1 MVRPWPATAAAIAPT
16 REDLVGTRRRRGTRF
31 GLEVGRHTCIL
42 LAMRNYRVTLL
53 DALALLMGIV
63 VVVLLASV
71 ALVLPIALEVLVL
84 LTTDGQR

>member
-1 MVRPWPATAAAIAPT
+1 
-16 REDLVGTRRRRGTRF
+16 
-31 GLEVGRHTCIL
+31 
-42 LAMRNYRVTLL
+42 MRNYRVTLL